1 MEKWIYTFEEG
12 DKDMRDLLGGKGAG
26 LAEMTRLGLRVPPG
40 FIITTRTCKAFFESG
55 GKLPEGLWEQILEHV
70 SVIEKKTGKRFG
82 DPENPLFFSVR
93 SGAPISMPGMMDT
106 VLNLG
111 LNDKVAEG
119 FAGLTGDRR
128 FVLDAYRRLITMFGD
143 VVMYADRRKFD
154 AVLEEEKKKRG
165 AEKDADL
172 DAEALEGVVGRQ
184 KEIFKEEVG
193 RPFPQDPLEQLRL
206 SVAAVFNSW
215 NIPRAV
221 AYRQIEK
228 IPDDMG
234 TACNIQTMVFG
245 NRDWNSGSGVLFT
258 RNPANGERALYG
270 ELLFNAQGEDVVAG
284 LRTPISVEDL
294 RKINPRLYD
303 ELNEVA
309 RKLEE
314 HYRDIQ
320 DIEFTIESGI
330 LYILQTRSGKRT
342 TRAAVKI
349 AVDMAKEGLISEKEA
364 ILSIDPNRAEELL
377 HKTVDPNAE
386 KKVIA
391 KGLPASPGAVIGS
404 VIFES
409 VEAEE
414 WAAKGVKVILVRPET
429 TPEDIKGMVA
439 AQGILTSRGGMTSH
453 AAIVAR
459 GIGKPAVV
467 GCEELN
473 IDMENGVV
481 TSRGVTV
488 GKGDTITIDGLTGEV
503 IVGEAPLIEPQVRG
517 EFEELLSLTD
527 KYRRLGVWAN
537 ANDENDSQKA
547 LENGAE
553 GIGLARTERM
563 FLGVERVALVR
574 AMVMAETAEERRKVL
589 DNLLPMQ
596 KEDFKGILRVMNG
609 KPVQI
614 RLLDPPLHEFMPKVE
629 EILERIYEMEK
640 SGAEP
645 EKIEEEKVILAKV
658 RKITEANPMIGLRMC
673 RIGIV
678 YPEIYEEQARAI
690 FEAASELVKEGL
702 DPRPEIM
709 IPGSIV
715 WTELA
720 FIRELIEK
728 ARKEV
733 AEKYGFEIPYKYGTM
748 IETPRAALTG
758 DEIAKQ
764 VEFFSFGTNDLT
776 QTAMALSRDD
786 AQGTFLPIYLKR
798 QVLEKDPFQTLDVKG
813 VGKLVDIGVKLGRGA
828 NKALKIGICGEHGGD
843 PDSIYFFHK
852 VGLDYVSCSPFRIPI
867 ARLAAAVAAL
877 REESPSS
884 YI

>member
-1 MEKWIYTFEEG
+1 
-12 DKDMRDLLGGKGAG
+12 MRDLLGGKGAG
-26 LAEMTRLGLRVPPG
+26 LAEMTNLGLRVPPG
-40 FIITTRTCKAFFESG
+40 FIITTKTCKAFFEAKG
-55 GKLPEGLWEQILEHV
+55 ELPEGLWEQILEHV
-70 SVIEKKTGKRFG
+70 RTIEKKTGKRFG
-82 DPENPLFFSVR
+82 DPENPLLFSVR
-93 SGAPISMPGMMDT
+93 SGAPVSMPGMMDT

-111 LNDKVAEG
+111 LNDEVAES
-119 FAGLTGDRR
+119 FAELTGDRR

-143 VVMYADRRKFD
+143 VVMHAERRKFD

-165 AEKDADL
+165 VEKDSDL
-172 DAEALEGVVGRQ
+172 DATALEEVVKQQ
-184 KEIFKEEVG
+184 KEVFKEEVG

-215 NIPRAV
+215 NIPRAI
-221 AYRQIEK
+221 AYRQLEHL
-228 IPDDMG
+228 PDDMG

-258 RNPANGERALYG
+258 RNPASGERTLYG

-284 LRTPISVEDL
+284 LRTPISVDDL
-294 RKINPRLYD
+294 KKVNPRLYN
-303 ELNEVA
+303 ELSEVST
-309 RKLEE
+309 KLEE
-314 HYRDIQ
+314 HYRDVQ
-320 DIEFTIESGI
+320 DIEFTIEGGI

-342 TRAAVKI
+342 TWAAVKI
-349 AVDMAKEGLISEKEA
+349 AVDMTKEGLITEEEA

-377 HKTVDPNAE
+377 HKTVDPNAV

-391 KGLPASPGAVIGS
+391 KGLPASPGAAIGK
-404 VIFES
+404 VVFEP

-439 AQGILTSRGGMTSH
+439 AQAILTSRGGMTSH

-467 GCEELN
+467 GCEELD
-473 IDMENGVV
+473 IDMEKGLVM
-481 TSRGVTV
+481 SRGVAIR
-488 GKGDTITIDGLTGEV
+488 KGDIITVDGLTGEV
-503 IVGEAPLIEPQVRG
+503 IVGEAPLIEPQVKG
-517 EFEELLSLTD
+517 EFEELLSLAD

-547 LENGAE
+547 LENGAD

-574 AMVMAETAEERRKVL
+574 EMVMAETAEERRKAL
-589 DNLLPMQ
+589 DRLLPMQ

-609 KPVQI
+609 LPVQI
-614 RLLDPPLHEFMPKVE
+614 RLLDPPLHEFMPKIE

-645 EKIEEEKVILAKV
+645 EKIEEEKVVLAKV

-678 YPEIYEEQARAI
+678 YPEIYEEQAKAI
-690 FEAASELVKEGL
+690 FMAASELVKEGL
-702 DPRPEIM
+702 NPKPEIM
-709 IPGSIV
+709 IPGSII

-720 FIRELIEK
+720 FIKELIEK

-733 AEKYGFEIPYKYGTM
+733 AEKYGFEISYKYGTM

-764 VEFFSFGTNDLT
+764 VDFFSFGTNDLT

-798 QVLEKDPFQTLDVKG
+798 QVLERDPFQTLDVKG
-813 VGKLVDIGVKLGRGA
+813 VGKLLDIGVKLGRSG
-828 NKALKIGICGEHGGD
+828 NKNLKIGICGEHGGD
-843 PDSIYFFHK
+843 PDSIYFCHQ

-877 REESPSS
+877 REKYPSS
-884 YI
+884 

>member
-1 MEKWIYTFEEG
+1 MEKWIYSFEEG
-12 DKDMRDLLGGKGAG
+12 NKDMKDLLGGKGAG
-26 LAEMTRLGLRVPPG
+26 LAEMTRIGLRVPPG
-40 FIITTRTCKAFFESG
+40 FIITTKTCNDFFERG
-55 GKLPEGLWEQILEHV
+55 GKLPEGLWEQILEHLHI
-70 SVIEKKTGKRFG
+70 IEEETGKKFG
-82 DPENPLFFSVR
+82 DPLNPLLFSVR
-93 SGAPISMPGMMDT
+93 SGAPVSMPGMMDT

-111 LNDKVAEG
+111 LNDKVVEG
-119 FAGLTGDRR
+119 FAELTGDRR

-154 AVLEEEKKKRG
+154 AVLDEEKKKRG

-172 DAEALEGVVGRQ
+172 DAAALEEVVKRQ
-184 KEIFKEEVG
+184 KELFKEEVG
-193 RPFPQDPLEQLRL
+193 KPFPQDPLEQLRL

-215 NIPRAV
+215 NIPRAI
-221 AYRQIEK
+221 AYRQIER

-234 TACNIQTMVFG
+234 TACIIQTMVFG

-258 RNPANGERALYG
+258 RNPANGEKTLFG

-294 RKINPRLYD
+294 KTVNPRLYE
-303 ELNEVA
+303 ELSEIA

-314 HYRDIQ
+314 HYRDMQ

-342 TRAAVKI
+342 TRSAVKI
-349 AVDMAKEGLISEKEA
+349 AVDMAKEGLINEEEA
-364 ILSIDPNRAEELL
+364 ILSVDPNRAEELL
-377 HKTVDPNAE
+377 HKTVDPNAV
-386 KKVIA
+386 KRVIA
-391 KGLPASPGAVIGS
+391 KGLPASPGAAIGR
-404 VIFES
+404 VVLEP

-414 WAAKGVKVILVRPET
+414 WAAKGVKVILTRPET

-439 AQGILTSRGGMTSH
+439 AEGILTSRGGMTSH

-467 GCEELN
+467 GCEELS
-473 IDMENGVV
+473 IDMEKETV
-481 TSRGVTV
+481 TSRGVTIK
-488 GKGDTITIDGLTGEV
+488 KGDTITIDGLTGEV
-503 IVGEAPLIEPQVRG
+503 VVGEAPLVEPQVRG
-517 EFEELLSLTD
+517 EFEELLTWAN
-527 KYRRLGVWAN
+527 KHRRLGVWAN
-537 ANDENDSQKA
+537 ANDENDAQKA
-547 LENGAE
+547 LDNGAE

-574 AMVMAETAEERRKVL
+574 AMVMAETAEERKKVL
-589 DNLLPMQ
+589 EKLLPMQ

-609 KPVQI
+609 LPVQI

-629 EILERIYEMEK
+629 EILEKIYDMEK
-640 SGAEP
+640 SGADP
-645 EKIEEEKVILAKV
+645 AKIEEEKVVLSKV

-673 RIGIV
+673 RIGVV
-678 YPEIYEEQARAI
+678 YPEIYEEQAKAI
-690 FEAASELVKEGL
+690 FMAATELVKEGL
-702 DPRPEIM
+702 NPKPEIM
-709 IPGSIV
+709 IPGSII

-720 FIRELIEK
+720 FIKELIEK

-733 AEKYGFEIPYKYGTM
+733 AEKHGFEIPYKYGTM

-758 DEIAKQ
+758 DEIAEQ

-776 QTAMALSRDD
+776 QTGMALSRDD
-786 AQGTFLPIYLKR
+786 AQGTFLPIYLKK
-798 QVLEKDPFQTLDVKG
+798 QVLERDPFQSLDIKG
-813 VGKLVDIGVKLGRGA
+813 VGKLVDIGVKLGRSA
-828 NKALKIGICGEHGGD
+828 NKTLKIGICGEHGGD
-843 PDSIYFFHK
+843 PNSIYFFHE

-877 REESPSS
+877 KEKHSS
-884 YI
+884 N

>member
-1 MEKWIYTFEEG
+1 MEKQIYSFEEG
-12 DKDMRDLLGGKGAG
+12 NKDMKDLLGGKGAG

-40 FIITTRTCKAFFESG
+40 FIITTATCKAFFEAK
-55 GKLPEGLWEQILEHV
+55 GKFPEGLWEQILEHV
-70 SVIEKKTGKRFG
+70 RSIEKTTGKTFG
-82 DPENPLFFSVR
+82 DPANPLLFSVR

-111 LNDKVAEG
+111 LNDQVAEG
-119 FAGLTGDRR
+119 FAKLTGDKR
-128 FVLDAYRRLITMFGD
+128 FVFDAYRRLITMFAD
-143 VVMYADRRKFD
+143 VVMHAERQKFD
-154 AVLEEEKKKRG
+154 AVLEEEKRKRG
-165 AEKDADL
+165 VEKDSDL
-172 DAEALEGVVGRQ
+172 GAEALMEVANRQ
-184 KEIFKEEVG
+184 KGLLKEELG
-193 RPFPQDPLEQLRL
+193 KEFPQDPLEQLRL

-215 NIPRAV
+215 NTPRAI
-221 AYRQIEK
+221 AYRQIEH
-228 IPDDMG
+228 IPEDMG
-234 TACNIQTMVFG
+234 TACAIQTMVFG

-258 RNPANGERALYG
+258 RNPANGEKALYG

-284 LRTPISVEDL
+284 IRTPISVEDL
-294 RKINPRLYD
+294 KKVNPRLYD
-303 ELNEVA
+303 ELA
-309 RKLEE
+309 GISRKLEE
-314 HYRDIQ
+314 HYRDMQ

-342 TRAAVKI
+342 IRAAVKV
-349 AVDMAKEGLISEKEA
+349 AVDMTNEGLITEKEA

-377 HKTVDPNAE
+377 HKTVDPSAE
-386 KKVIA
+386 KRVIA
-391 KGLPASPGAVIGS
+391 KGLPASPGAAVGR
-404 VIFES
+404 VVFEP

-414 WAAKGVKVILVRPET
+414 WTAEGMKVILVRPET
-429 TPEDIKGMVA
+429 TPEDIKGMAA

-459 GIGKPAVV
+459 GMGKPAVV

-473 IDMENGVV
+473 IDMEKEIAM
-481 TSRGVTV
+481 SRGVTIR
-488 GKGDTITIDGLTGEV
+488 KGDKITIDGLTGEV

-517 EFEELLSLTD
+517 EFVDLLSLAD

-537 ANDENDSQKA
+537 ANDENDARKA

-553 GIGLARTERM
+553 GIGLARSERM

-589 DNLLPMQ
+589 EKLLPMQ

-629 EILERIYEMEK
+629 EILERVYEMEK
-640 SGAEP
+640 SGADPKE
-645 EKIEEEKVILAKV
+645 IAEEKVLLTKV
-658 RKITEANPMIGLRMC
+658 RKITEANPMLGLRMC

-678 YPEIYEEQARAI
+678 YPEIYEAQARAI
-690 FEAASELVKEGL
+690 FESASELVKEGL
-702 DPRPEIM
+702 NPRPEIM
-709 IPGSIV
+709 IPGSII

-720 FIRELIEK
+720 FIKELVER
-728 ARKEV
+728 ARKE
-733 AEKYGFEIPYKYGTM
+733 ATESYGFEIPYKYGTM

-764 VEFFSFGTNDLT
+764 VDFFSFGTNDLT

-798 QVLEKDPFQTLDVKG
+798 QILERDPFQTLDIKG
-813 VGKLVDIGVKLGRGA
+813 VGKLVEIGTRLGRSG
-828 NKALKIGICGEHGGD
+828 NKTLKIGICGEHGGD
-843 PDSIYFFHK
+843 PDSIYFCHK

-877 REESPSS
+877 REESTSQ
-884 YI
+884 